1 MKNKIEYYFSKLISI
16 IGHPLVLGTLASLY
30 VNFREF
36 DRQKSIQLTWTLI
49 VGCVLPMLAFLYY
62 KVRKSEYND
71 FDVSNQSRRN
81 SLYIF
86 AILLLAIFIGYLF
99 STDSNKLV
107 KTRIIPVFLLVLI
120 SYFLNKKIKVSR
132 HTPFSFSIA
141 VMMIKVEVSTAFT
154 MVLFA
159 IINGYSRLYLKRH
172 TMPDVAIRAF
182 LGISIG
188 FLFHV
193 IYQFSL

>member
-1 MKNKIEYYFSKLISI
+1 MVAFYLCWPSYIIKLER
-16 IGHPLVLGTLASLY
+16 ASTTILMS
-30 VNFREF
+30 
-36 DRQKSIQLTWTLI
+36 QI
-49 VGCVLPMLAFLYY
+49 
-62 KVRKSEYND
+62 
-71 FDVSNQSRRN
+71 NQEEIASTF
-81 SLYIF
+81 F